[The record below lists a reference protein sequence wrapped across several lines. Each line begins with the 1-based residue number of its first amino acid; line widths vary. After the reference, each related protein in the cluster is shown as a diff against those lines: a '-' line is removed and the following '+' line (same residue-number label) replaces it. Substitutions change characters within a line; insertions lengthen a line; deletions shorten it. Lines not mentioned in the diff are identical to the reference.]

1 MWATVNY
8 NRLCLL
14 YIEQFIILAVV
25 LPVTLHVNNKFLSNS
40 LSIES
45 VCVDVHHNHRTR
57 LKVSRLGY
65 FSCFWLSLR
74 TVAAINVKVSGISLW

>member
-1 MWATVNY
+1 MWATANQ

-25 LPVTLHVNNKFLSNS
+25 LPVTLHVNNKFLSDS

-45 VCVDVHHNHRTR
+45 VCVDIQHNRGTQ
-57 LKVSRLGY
+57 LKVSCYGL
-65 FSCFWLSLR
+65 F
-74 TVAAINVKVSGISLW
+74 